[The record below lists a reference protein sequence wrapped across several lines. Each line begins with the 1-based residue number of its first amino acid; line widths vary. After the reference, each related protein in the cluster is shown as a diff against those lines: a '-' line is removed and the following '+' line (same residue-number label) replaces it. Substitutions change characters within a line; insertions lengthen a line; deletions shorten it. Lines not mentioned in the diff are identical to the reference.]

1 MLKIIDEIR
10 PDCRGNF
17 TVEQFQSISLFN
29 PVVDEYSLK
38 EVMASL
44 TIFDEDSDGKL
55 TVSELMNAM
64 TKFGENTEDGGTTQM
79 SRVEFDMMRT
89 TLQNFGLIDTDG
101 MIDIRKMAMTFL
113 GVVDEELR

>member
-38 EVMASL
+38 EVMGSL

-55 TVSELMNAM
+55 TVKELMNAM
-64 TKFGENTEDGGTTQM
+64 TKFGEKTEDGGTTQM
-79 SRVEFDMMRT
+79 NVLEFDLMRT
-89 TLQNFGLIDTDG
+89 RLQNFGLIDSDG
-101 MIDIRKMAMTFL
+101 MIDIEKMAMTFL
-113 GVVDEELR
+113 EGVERQHS